1 LAFLFPFRLFHFICK
16 KELHKVD
23 ARPHLPEE
31 KLLFARIAG
40 GDEDAFRKVFHFY
53 MPSFF
58 PMIVQ
63 VTKSGSIAEDII
75 QETFLRLW
83 IHRDKLP
90 EIRNPRA
97 WLLRIAY
104 LQAFTYLR
112 DQNIHYKAV
121 ARIAAAE
128 LNTDETELSV
138 SFRETSA
145 LIKKAVEELPKQ
157 QKIVYRLSREKGYKT
172 ARISSE
178 MGLSEQSVKN
188 TLVRA
193 LKFIRNYLEK
203 AGHTLLLLFFT

>member
-1 LAFLFPFRLFHFICK
+1 
-16 KELHKVD
+16 VD
-23 ARPHLPEE
+23 AHTHLSDE

-40 GDEDAFRKVFHFY
+40 GDEEAFRKVFHFY

-58 PMIVQ
+58 SMIVQ
-63 VTKSGSIAEDII
+63 VTKSGSVTEDII

-112 DQNIHYKAV
+112 DQTIHLKAV
-121 ARIAAAE
+121 ARLAATETNA
-128 LNTDETELSV
+128 DDTELLMA
-138 SFRETSA
+138 FRDTSA
-145 LIKKAVEELPKQ
+145 LVRKAVEELPKQ
-157 QKIVYRLSREKGYKT
+157 QKTVYRLSREKGYKT
-172 ARISSE
+172 GQIASE

-193 LKFIRNYLEK
+193 LRFIREYLEK
-203 AGHTLLLLFFT
+203 AGHALPLLFFLANRY

>member
-1 LAFLFPFRLFHFICK
+1 M
-16 KELHKVD
+16 D
-23 ARPHLPEE
+23 ARPHLPDE
-31 KLLFARIAG
+31 KLLFTQIAG

-58 PMIVQ
+58 SMIVQ
-63 VTKSGSIAEDII
+63 VTKSGAIAEDII

-83 IHRDKLP
+83 IHRDQLP

-112 DQNIHYKAV
+112 DQTIHLKAV
-121 ARIAAAE
+121 ARLAAAGT
-128 LNTDETELSV
+128 NTDDTELLMA
-138 SFRETSA
+138 FRDTSA
-145 LIKKAVEELPKQ
+145 IIKKAVEELPKQ
-157 QKIVYRLSREKGYKT
+157 QKTVYRLSREKGYKT
-172 ARISSE
+172 GEIAKE

-193 LKFIRNYLEK
+193 LRFIREYLEK
-203 AGHTLLLLFFT
+203 AGHALLLLFFLIHRY